1 MDQAKIP
8 IDPKDSGAFVGETGG
23 YAVYEGTELEVLT
36 TIQQY
41 VPYCIFKM
49 HPVATESQV
58 NEMIKALTG

>member
-23 YAVYEGTELEVLT
+23 YAVYEGAELEVVNI
-36 TIQQY
+36 IQQY
-41 VPYCIFKM
+41 IPYCIFET
-49 HPVATESQV
+49 HPVATESRV